1 MRSEDA
7 LKHCCH
13 HLNTKGKI
21 ALEQCYY
28 TIHYLFISC
37 MRSISILTADLDPL
51 SHSHTGHKHTLT
63 QGLPREP

>member
-13 HLNTKGKI
+13 HLITKGKI

-28 TIHYLFISC
+28 TIHYLFYFLYAIYLNFNS
-37 MRSISILTADLDPL
+37 
-51 SHSHTGHKHTLT
+51 
-63 QGLPREP
+63 